1 FFYLKVGYKLD
12 LKNPKTFNQK
22 LNWMKLYYR
31 DEALSR
37 LSDKYEVKEYV
48 KKTIG
53 DQFVVKNYGVWD
65 AFDQIDFEKL
75 PSKFVLKT
83 THDQGGVIV
92 CDDKS
97 TFDIDK
103 ARAKINKHLRQN
115 LYYKFRE
122 WPYKNIKPR
131 IIAEEF
137 LVDSDKKL
145 DDFKFFCFNGK
156 VKAMYIA
163 TERNSGNVKFD
174 FFDIEFNHLNIVQ
187 SYPQSGK
194 SFEKPANYELMVD
207 LASRL
212 SKGLPQVRIDFY
224 NVNGKVFFGEFTFFH
239 HGGLHPFHPEE
250 WDYEFG
256 SYIDLSLV
264 KSTSH
269 Q

>member
-1 FFYLKVGYKLD
+1 MEIIEKLFRKINTIKRKPNTILIKMVQAIAPLLDDKTYLKIFFYLKVGYKLD

-145 DDFKFFCFNGK
+145 DDFKFFCFNCK
-156 VKAMYIA
+156 VK
-163 TERNSGNVKFD
+163 
-174 FFDIEFNHLNIVQ
+174 IVR
-187 SYPQSGK
+187 
-194 SFEKPANYELMVD
+194 AHV
-207 LASRL
+207 
-212 SKGLPQVRIDFY
+212 
-224 NVNGKVFFGEFTFFH
+224 
-239 HGGLHPFHPEE
+239 
-250 WDYEFG
+250 
-256 SYIDLSLV
+256 
-264 KSTSH
+264 
-269 Q
+269 